1 VMIAVARGL
10 VKDGTLQ
17 MPGKGGGD
25 DYV

>member
-1 VMIAVARGL
+1 MIAVARGL